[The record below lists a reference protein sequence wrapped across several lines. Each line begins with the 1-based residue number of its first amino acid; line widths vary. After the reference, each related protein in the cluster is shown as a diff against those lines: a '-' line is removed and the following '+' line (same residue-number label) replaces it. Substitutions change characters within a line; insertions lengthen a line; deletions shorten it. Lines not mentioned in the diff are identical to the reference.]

1 MDYVVNLESHIGITA
16 ECLFQ
21 RLAQGQVDSDP
32 FARDARGLRKVVD
45 LVQVALTDDSGSAVA
60 QVGDVPQPVRVR
72 LLQRVLKL
80 GGGTLTRRAWSTSAA
95 AYA

>member
-1 MDYVVNLESHIGITA
+1 MDYVVNLKSHIGITA

-45 LVQVALTDDSGSAVA
+45 LVQEALTDDSGSAVT
-60 QVGDVPQPVRVR
+60 QVGDVPQPVRIR
-72 LLQRVLKL
+72 LLQRVLLL
-80 GGGTLTRRAWSTSAA
+80 GGGP
-95 AYA
+95 